1 MKKTRVRNQSLKNKT
16 NENKIIH
23 INQRDNF
30 ASLLTKTKTAFE
42 EIALLKE
49 NEIVSSD
56 ESIV

>member
-23 INQRDNF
+23 INHRDNF

-42 EIALLKE
+42 KIALIKE

-56 ESIV
+56 ENIV

>member
-30 ASLLTKTKTAFE
+30 ASLLIKTKTAFE
-42 EIALLKE
+42 KIALLKE